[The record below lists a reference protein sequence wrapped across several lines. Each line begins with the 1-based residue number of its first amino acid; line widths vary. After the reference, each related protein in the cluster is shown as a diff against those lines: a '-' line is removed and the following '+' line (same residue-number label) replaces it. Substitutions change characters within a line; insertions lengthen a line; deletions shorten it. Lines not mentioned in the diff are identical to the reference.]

1 MSKPTRV
8 DYCQYLL
15 STPLNY
21 TLTHFADHSETFSH
35 DQINRYLAKD
45 RLTPRQVWEHVSPDV
60 VETCAGYI
68 IFDDT
73 TIEKKSASAI
83 PLAKPQYS
91 GNARRVVNGIG
102 GPRDMCLC
110 QSRVRPVLVD
120 RLSHLR

>member
-1 MSKPTRV
+1 MPKPTRV

-15 STPLNY
+15 STPVNY
-21 TLTHFADHSETFSH
+21 TLTHFADHSESFSH

-45 RLTPRQVWEHVSPDV
+45 RLTPRQVWEHVEPDV
-60 VETCAGYI
+60 IQTCDGYV

-73 TIEKKSASAI
+73 TVEKPSASEI

-91 GNARRVVNGIG
+91 G
-102 GPRDMCLC
+102 PRSESRQWHRYRDVCLC
-110 QSRVRPVLVD
+110 QSGVRPVLVD